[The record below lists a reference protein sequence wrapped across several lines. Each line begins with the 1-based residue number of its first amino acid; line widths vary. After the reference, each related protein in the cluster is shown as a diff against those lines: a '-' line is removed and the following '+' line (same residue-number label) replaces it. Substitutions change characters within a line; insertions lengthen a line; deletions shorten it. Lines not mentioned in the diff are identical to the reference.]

1 MYWGEFVKQYEFA
14 QHVNHV
20 FPRTARAADSRPYGA
35 GWSRIPAKQH
45 SVWAAFGRPRFD
57 SAWHMM
63 RKRKAFAARLLCT
76 LLCAALLG
84 ALSPAALA
92 AVSESEIEALRAKRD
107 MIRAQRDE
115 KQAEI
120 DWLQSN
126 AVDIL
131 VQKRALDE
139 RNMYTMQQINLNN
152 EEIALYD
159 QMIAE
164 KQQEVLNAQAREQS
178 QLDRYR
184 ARVRA
189 MEENGTLNYLA
200 LILKA
205 NNLGELLTAMDDA
218 GEIMQRDRELED
230 DYIQAR
236 ERTEELKGEYEA
248 YRSEING
255 KQDELRREQEKLEQE
270 IDEANQLLTG
280 LYEDYTNR
288 QAEIAEIEAQEDAT
302 TEALNAL
309 VAKLEAE
316 RAAEAA
322 AAAAAAAQNG
332 GGGQSSGGTIANSTG
347 FFIFPVAS
355 YSYISSR
362 FGERI
367 HPITGELKNHN
378 GMDIASNMGT
388 AVYAADGG
396 RVVLAEWYGGYGN
409 CIMIEHANGYKTLY
423 GHLSTIGVSEG
434 QTVSQGETI
443 GQVGSTGNSTGP
455 HLHFEVYING
465 SRVDPE
471 LFYSGLNISADAGV

>member
-1 MYWGEFVKQYEFA
+1 MG
-14 QHVNHV
+14 
-20 FPRTARAADSRPYGA
+20 
-35 GWSRIPAKQH
+35 
-45 SVWAAFGRPRFD
+45 PRFD
-57 SAWHMM
+57 SVWHMM
-63 RKRKAFAARLLCT
+63 RKRMAHAKRLLCV
-76 LLCAALLG
+76 LLCG
-84 ALSPAALA
+84 AMLTAISSGAFAG
-92 AVSESEIEALRAKRD
+92 VSESEIQALRDKRD
-107 MIRAQRDE
+107 MIRAQREE
-115 KQAEI
+115 KQAAI

-139 RNMYTMQQINLNN
+139 RNMYTMQQIDLNN
-152 EEIALYD
+152 QEIALYD
-159 QMIAE
+159 KMIAE
-164 KQQEVLNAQAREQS
+164 KEQEVLAAQKLEEEQ
-178 QLDRYR
+178 LERYR

-200 LILKA
+200 LIFKA
-205 NNLGELLTAMDDA
+205 NDLGEMLTAMDDV

-230 DYIQAR
+230 NYIRAR
-236 ERTEELKGEYEA
+236 ENTEELKSDYEA
-248 YRSEING
+248 YRREING
-255 KQDELRREQEKLEQE
+255 KQDALREEQEKLELE
-270 IDEANQLLTG
+270 IEEANELLSG

-288 QAEIAEIEAQEDAT
+288 QAEIAEIEALEDAT

-316 RAAEAA
+316 RAAEEAA
-322 AAAAAAAQNG
+322 RREAENSGGGDNG
-332 GGGQSSGGTIANSTG
+332 GGGGGGGAAYSTG

-355 YSYISSR
+355 YTYISSR

-396 RVVLAEWYGGYGN
+396 KIVLAEWYGGYGN
-409 CIMIEHANGYKTLY
+409 CIMIEHGNGYKTLY

-434 QTVSQGETI
+434 QYVSQGQTI

-455 HLHFEVYING
+455 HLHFEVYVNG

-471 LFYSGLNISADAGV
+471 MFYSGLNISPDAGV